1 MCCCRQSPPCS
12 IMLVDLQMFSW
23 SGCTAYNEKQSRRF
37 IYIHSE
43 FNFKLIENVKF
54 GAATIIF
61 IINKSADSFL
71 FNYLI
76 NCLVYTLSENTLIT
90 ILKCFF
96 FCLSSRKNQRHSVY
110 HHRRKNS
117 KNSLFRSWNQLLTNN
132 FTLLQWQI
140 DYQLIFCDWL
150 IDSLSNCFSLNP
162 IN

>member
-1 MCCCRQSPPCS
+1 MINEMCCCRQSPPCS

-43 FNFKLIENVKF
+43 FNFKLFENVKF

-76 NCLVYTLSENTLIT
+76 NCLVYTLSEN
-90 ILKCFF
+90 FHHN
-96 FCLSSRKNQRHSVY
+96 LSSRKNQRHSVY

-117 KNSLFRSWNQLLTNN
+117 KKSLFRSWNQLLTNN

-140 DYQLIFCDWL
+140 DYQLIFCGLTNWF
-150 IDSLSNCFSLNP
+150 ID
-162 IN
+162 